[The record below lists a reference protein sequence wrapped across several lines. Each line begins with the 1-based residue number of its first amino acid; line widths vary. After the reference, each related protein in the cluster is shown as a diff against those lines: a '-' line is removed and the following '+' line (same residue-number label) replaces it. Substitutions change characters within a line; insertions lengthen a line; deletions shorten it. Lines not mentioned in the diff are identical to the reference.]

1 MQKKLNLMIF
11 AEEQLVAAAAAGA
24 SGGGTQLIVTDL
36 SAEERTVMA
45 EERKRMEQERQ
56 QVRVER
62 AQMAS
67 ERDTWTAERD
77 RLQQEHVT
85 LLTSSNAN
93 KHGVATWQ
101 TKHEALKKKLENGD
115 DWRKRYEVKP
125 STTSLPVVQS
135 MHNHFKSR
143 YFQVLLAQFEAV
155 CGVAVVNTDD
165 ERNSCEVT
173 SSPMT
178 QSHAYLI
185 VM

>member
-77 RLQQEHVT
+77 RLQQEHLT
-85 LLTSSNAN
+85 LLTSSNAD

-101 TKHEALKKKLENGD
+101 TKHEAMKKKLENGD
-115 DWRKRYEVKP
+115 DWRKRYEVNN
-125 STTSLPVVQS
+125 LLR
-135 MHNHFKSR
+135 HFRLFCQFIIISI
-143 YFQVLLAQFEAV
+143 LL
-155 CGVAVVNTDD
+155 
-165 ERNSCEVT
+165 
-173 SSPMT
+173 SSGLT
-178 QSHAYLI
+178 RS
-185 VM
+185 V